1 MKKLNEMQIGKRLTT
16 AFRITTMITSI
27 AAIAAII
34 VLFLISNRYTYALRY
49 FGFPQGDIGR
59 AIILFTDSRSDLR
72 AIIGYDMQ
80 NEIDDLLSQY
90 NEDKEGFI
98 SSWEAVEDTLTTA
111 AAKSTYQSIND
122 KLPDYWSLNEEIIAL
137 GKNISDKSSR
147 DQAQSKAMNELAPA
161 YEELNNL
168 MYDILNTK
176 TNSGD
181 SLDTTLNIATYI
193 LIAVA
198 ILILIVSFII
208 STRLSRFI
216 ATGIAEPVTALEH
229 RLVALEQGDL
239 TTAFPEIASDDE
251 VSKMAKVAADMSN
264 SLKLI
269 IEDIDYCLA
278 QMANGNYT
286 VTSKYLDKYVGEYA
300 GIIAAFRQMNHQM
313 NDTLRQIND
322 ASNQVSAGS
331 NNLAQAAQSLAEG
344 ATDQSASVQELQA
357 TIANIAE
364 GVAKTSENT
373 IASYQQASKYADEA
387 DHSHS
392 EMESMMNAMHRI
404 NETSQN
410 IGNIISEIEDIASQ
424 TNLLSLNASIEAAR
438 AGEAGRGFAVVAD
451 QIRKLAEQSTQSA
464 VDTRQLIEGSLAE
477 VDAGNKA
484 AQRASKSIESIISG
498 IKSIAQSSQE
508 LSEISKEQSSSML
521 QVEKGIN
528 QISEV
533 VQSNSATAE
542 ETSATSQELSA
553 QATTLNDLI
562 SQFQLK
568 INI

>member
-27 AAIAAII
+27 AAIAAVI

-59 AIILFTDSRSDLR
+59 AMILFTDSRSDLR
-72 AIIGYDMQ
+72 AIIGYDTQ
-80 NEIDDLLSQY
+80 SEIDDLISQY
-90 NEDKEGFI
+90 DEDKEGFI
-98 SSWEAVEDTLTTA
+98 SSWEAVKDTLTTA

-122 KLPDYWSLNEEIIAL
+122 KLPDYWSLSEEIIAL
-137 GKNISDKSSR
+137 GKNSSDESSR
-147 DQAQSKAMNELAPA
+147 NQAQSKAMNELAPA
-161 YEELNNL
+161 YEELENL

-181 SLDTTLNIATYI
+181 SLDTNLNIATYI

-208 STRLSRFI
+208 STRLGRFI
-216 ATGIAEPVTALEH
+216 ATGIAQPVTALEH
-229 RLVALEQGDL
+229 RLVTLEQGDL

-251 VSKMAKVAADMSN
+251 VSRMAKVAANMSN

-278 QMANGNYT
+278 EMANGNYT
-286 VTSKYLDKYVGEYA
+286 VTSKYPDKYVGEYA

-373 IASYQQASKYADEA
+373 VASYQQASKYADEA

-404 NETSQN
+404 SEASQN

-464 VDTRQLIEGSLAE
+464 VDTRKLIEGSLAE

-498 IKSIAQSSQE
+498 IKSIAQSSQK

-521 QVEKGIN
+521 QVEQGIN

-553 QATTLNDLI
+553 QATTLNDLV

-568 INI
+568 

>member
-1 MKKLNEMQIGKRLTT
+1 
-16 AFRITTMITSI
+16 MI
-27 AAIAAII
+27 
-34 VLFLISNRYTYALRY
+34 Y
-49 FGFPQGDIGR
+49 
-59 AIILFTDSRSDLR
+59 FTDTRSDLR

-137 GKNISDKSSR
+137 GKNVSDQSSR
-147 DQAQSKAMNELAPA
+147 DQAQSKAMNEIAPA

-168 MYDILNTK
+168 MYDILNTM

-181 SLDTTLNIATYI
+181 SLDTNLNIATYI

-278 QMANGNYT
+278 EMANGNYT
-286 VTSKYLDKYVGEYA
+286 VTSKY
-300 GIIAAFRQMNHQM
+300 
-313 NDTLRQIND
+313 
-322 ASNQVSAGS
+322 
-331 NNLAQAAQSLAEG
+331 
-344 ATDQSASVQELQA
+344 
-357 TIANIAE
+357 
-364 GVAKTSENT
+364 
-373 IASYQQASKYADEA
+373 
-387 DHSHS
+387 
-392 EMESMMNAMHRI
+392 RI
-404 NETSQN
+404 NMLGNMQVLSQP
-410 IGNIISEIEDIASQ
+410 SD
-424 TNLLSLNASIEAAR
+424 R
-438 AGEAGRGFAVVAD
+438 
-451 QIRKLAEQSTQSA
+451 
-464 VDTRQLIEGSLAE
+464 
-477 VDAGNKA
+477 
-484 AQRASKSIESIISG
+484 
-498 IKSIAQSSQE
+498 
-508 LSEISKEQSSSML
+508 
-521 QVEKGIN
+521 
-528 QISEV
+528 
-533 VQSNSATAE
+533 
-542 ETSATSQELSA
+542 
-553 QATTLNDLI
+553 
-562 SQFQLK
+562 
-568 INI
+568 

>member
-34 VLFLISNRYTYALRY
+34 VLYVISNRYTYALRY

-59 AIILFTDSRSDLR
+59 SMIYFTDTRSDLR

-98 SSWEAVEDTLTTA
+98 SSWEAVEDTLTTP

-137 GKNISDKSSR
+137 GKNVSDQSSR
-147 DQAQSKAMNELAPA
+147 DQAQSKAMNEIAPA

-168 MYDILNTK
+168 MYDILNTM

-181 SLDTTLNIATYI
+181 SLDTNLNIATYI

-278 QMANGNYT
+278 EMANGNYT
-286 VTSKYLDKYVGEYA
+286 VTSKYPDKYVGEYA
-300 GIIAAFRQMNHQM
+300 GIIAALRQMSHQM

-364 GVAKTSENT
+364 GVAKTTENT
-373 IASYQQASKYADEA
+373 VASYQQASKYADEA
-387 DHSHS
+387 DHSRS
-392 EMESMMNAMHRI
+392 EMESMMDAMHRI
-404 NETSQN
+404 NEASQN
-410 IGNIISEIEDIASQ
+410 IGNIISDIEDIANQ

-438 AGEAGRGFAVVAD
+438 AGEAGKGFAVVAD

-484 AQRASKSIESIISG
+484 AQRAFKSIESIISG

-521 QVEKGIN
+521 QVEQGIN

-553 QATTLNDLI
+553 QATTLNDSI

-568 INI
+568 

>member
-34 VLFLISNRYTYALRY
+34 VLYVISNRYTYALRY

-59 AIILFTDSRSDLR
+59 SMIYFTDTRSDLR

-80 NEIDDLLSQY
+80 DKTDDLISQY
-90 NEDKEGFI
+90 NEDKENFI

-122 KLPDYWSLNEEIIAL
+122 KLPDYWSLNEKIIAL
-137 GKNISDKSSR
+137 GKNVSDTSSR
-147 DQAQSKAMNELAPA
+147 SQAQSKAMSQLAPA

-176 TNSGD
+176 TNSGN
-181 SLDTTLNIATYI
+181 SLDNNLNMATYI
-193 LIAVA
+193 VIAVA

-208 STRLSRFI
+208 STRFGRFI
-216 ATGIAEPVTALEH
+216 AKGIAEPVTALEN
-229 RLVALEQGDL
+229 RLGTLEQGDL

-251 VSKMAKVAADMSN
+251 VSKMAKVAANMSN

-269 IEDIDYCLA
+269 IEDIDYCLTE
-278 QMANGNYT
+278 MANGNYA
-286 VTSKYLDKYVGEYA
+286 VTSKYPDKYVGEYA
-300 GIIAAFRQMNHQM
+300 GIIAALRQMIHQM

-364 GVAKTSENT
+364 GVAKTTENT
-373 IASYQQASKYADEA
+373 VASYQQASKYADEA
-387 DHSHS
+387 DHSRS
-392 EMESMMNAMHRI
+392 EMESMMDAMHRI
-404 NETSQN
+404 NEASQN
-410 IGNIISEIEDIASQ
+410 IGNIISDIEDIASQ

-438 AGEAGRGFAVVAD
+438 AGEAGKGFAVVAD

-484 AQRASKSIESIISG
+484 AQRAFKSIESIISG

-521 QVEKGIN
+521 QVEQGIN

-553 QATTLNDLI
+553 QATTLNDSI

-568 INI
+568 

>member
-59 AIILFTDSRSDLR
+59 AMILFTDSRSDLR
-72 AIIGYDMQ
+72 AIIGYDTQ
-80 NEIDDLLSQY
+80 SEIDDLISQY
-90 NEDKEGFI
+90 DEDKEGFI

-137 GKNISDKSSR
+137 GKNLSDESSR
-147 DQAQSKAMNELAPA
+147 NQAQSKAMNELAPA
-161 YEELNNL
+161 YEELDNL
-168 MYDILNTK
+168 MYDILDTK

-181 SLDTTLNIATYI
+181 SLDTTLTIATYI

-208 STRLSRFI
+208 SARLGRFI
-216 ATGIAEPVTALEH
+216 ATGIAQPVTALEH
-229 RLVALEQGDL
+229 RLVTLEQGDL

-269 IEDIDYCLA
+269 IEDIDYCLTE
-278 QMANGNYT
+278 MANGNYA
-286 VTSKYLDKYVGEYA
+286 VTSKYPDKYVGEYVD
-300 GIIAAFRQMNHQM
+300 IIAAFRQMNHQM

-364 GVAKTSENT
+364 GVSKTSENAA
-373 IASYQQASKYADEA
+373 ASYQQASKYADEA
-387 DHSHS
+387 DLSRS

-404 NETSQN
+404 DEASQN

-484 AQRASKSIESIISG
+484 AQRASNSIESIISG

-508 LSEISKEQSSSML
+508 LSQISKEQSSSML
-521 QVEKGIN
+521 QVEQGIN

-553 QATTLNDLI
+553 QATTLNDLV

-568 INI
+568 

>member
-59 AIILFTDSRSDLR
+59 AMILFTDSRSDLR
-72 AIIGYDMQ
+72 AIIGYDTQ
-80 NEIDDLLSQY
+80 SEIDDLISQY

-181 SLDTTLNIATYI
+181 SLDTNLNIATYI
-193 LIAVA
+193 LIVVA

-208 STRLSRFI
+208 SARLGRFI

-278 QMANGNYT
+278 EMANGNYT
-286 VTSKYLDKYVGEYA
+286 VTSKYPDKYVGEYA
-300 GIIAAFRQMNHQM
+300 GIIAALRQMNHQM

-410 IGNIISEIEDIASQ
+410 IGNIISDIEDIASQ

>member
-72 AIIGYDMQ
+72 AIIGYDTQ
-80 NEIDDLLSQY
+80 SEIDDLISQY

-98 SSWEAVEDTLTTA
+98 SSWEAVENTLTTA

-122 KLPDYWSLNEEIIAL
+122 KLPDYWSLNEKIIAL
-137 GKNISDKSSR
+137 GKNVSDTSSR
-147 DQAQSKAMNELAPA
+147 NQAQSKAMSELAPA

-181 SLDTTLNIATYI
+181 SLDNTLNMATYI
-193 LIAVA
+193 IIAVA

-208 STRLSRFI
+208 STRFGRFI
-216 ATGIAEPVTALEH
+216 AKGIAEPVTALEH
-229 RLVALEQGDL
+229 RLGTLEQGDL

-251 VSKMAKVAADMSN
+251 VSRMAKVAANMSN

-269 IEDIDYCLA
+269 IEDIDYCLTE
-278 QMANGNYT
+278 MANGNYA
-286 VTSKYLDKYVGEYA
+286 VTSKYPDKYVGEYA
-300 GIIAAFRQMNHQM
+300 GIIAALRRMIHQM
-313 NDTLRQIND
+313 NDTLHQIND

-344 ATDQSASVQELQA
+344 ATDQSASIQELQA

-364 GVAKTSENT
+364 GVGKTSENT
-373 IASYQQASKYADEA
+373 VASYQQASKYADEA
-387 DHSHS
+387 DHSRS

-404 NETSQN
+404 NEASQN

-438 AGEAGRGFAVVAD
+438 AGEAGKGFAVVAD

-484 AQRASKSIESIISG
+484 AQRASESIESIISG

-508 LSEISKEQSSSML
+508 LSEISKEQSSSMQ
-521 QVEKGIN
+521 QVEQEIN

-542 ETSATSQELSA
+542 ETSATSEELSA

-568 INI
+568 

>member
-34 VLFLISNRYTYALRY
+34 VLYVISNRYTYALRY

-59 AIILFTDSRSDLR
+59 SMIYFTDTRSDTR

-137 GKNISDKSSR
+137 GKNVSDQSSR
-147 DQAQSKAMNELAPA
+147 DQAQSKAMNEIAPA

-168 MYDILNTK
+168 MYDILNTM

-181 SLDTTLNIATYI
+181 SLDTNLNIATYI

-278 QMANGNYT
+278 EMANGNYT
-286 VTSKYLDKYVGEYA
+286 VTSKYPDKYVGEYA
-300 GIIAAFRQMNHQM
+300 GIIAALRQMSHQM

-364 GVAKTSENT
+364 GVAKTTENT
-373 IASYQQASKYADEA
+373 VASYQQASKYADEA
-387 DHSHS
+387 DHSRS
-392 EMESMMNAMHRI
+392 EMESMMDAMHRI
-404 NETSQN
+404 NEASQN
-410 IGNIISEIEDIASQ
+410 IGNIISDIEDIASQ

-438 AGEAGRGFAVVAD
+438 AGEAGKGFAVVAD

-484 AQRASKSIESIISG
+484 AQRAFKSIESIISG

-521 QVEKGIN
+521 QVEQGIN

-553 QATTLNDLI
+553 QATTLNDSI

-568 INI
+568 

>member
-59 AIILFTDSRSDLR
+59 AMILFTDSRSDLR
-72 AIIGYDMQ
+72 AIIGYDTQ
-80 NEIDDLLSQY
+80 SEIDDLISQY
-90 NEDKEGFI
+90 DEDKEGFI

-122 KLPDYWSLNEEIIAL
+122 KLPDYWSLSEEIIAL
-137 GKNISDKSSR
+137 GKNLSDESSR
-147 DQAQSKAMNELAPA
+147 NQAQSKAMNELAPA
-161 YEELNNL
+161 YEELENL

-181 SLDTTLNIATYI
+181 SLDTNLNIATYI

-208 STRLSRFI
+208 STRLGKFI
-216 ATGIAEPVTALEH
+216 ATGIAQPVTALEH
-229 RLVALEQGDL
+229 RLVTLEQGDL

-269 IEDIDYCLA
+269 IEDIDYCMTE
-278 QMANGNYT
+278 MANGNYA
-286 VTSKYLDKYVGEYA
+286 VTSKYPDKYVGEYA

-373 IASYQQASKYADEA
+373 VASYQQASKYADEA

-404 NETSQN
+404 SEASQN

-464 VDTRQLIEGSLAE
+464 VDTRKLIEGSLAE

-498 IKSIAQSSQE
+498 IKSIAQSSQK

-521 QVEKGIN
+521 QVEQGIN

-553 QATTLNDLI
+553 QATTLNDLV

-568 INI
+568 

>member
-34 VLFLISNRYTYALRY
+34 VLYVISNRYTYALRY

-59 AIILFTDSRSDLR
+59 SMIYFTDTRSDLR

-122 KLPDYWSLNEEIIAL
+122 KLPDYWSLNEKIIAL
-137 GKNISDKSSR
+137 GKNVSDTSSR
-147 DQAQSKAMNELAPA
+147 SQAQSKAMNEIAPA

-168 MYDILNTK
+168 MYDILNTM

-181 SLDTTLNIATYI
+181 SLDTNLNIATYI

-278 QMANGNYT
+278 EMANGNYT
-286 VTSKYLDKYVGEYA
+286 VTSKYPDKYVGEYA
-300 GIIAAFRQMNHQM
+300 GIIAALRQMSHQM

-364 GVAKTSENT
+364 GVAKTTENT
-373 IASYQQASKYADEA
+373 VASYQQASKYADEA
-387 DHSHS
+387 DHSRS
-392 EMESMMNAMHRI
+392 EMESMMDAMHRI
-404 NETSQN
+404 NEASQN
-410 IGNIISEIEDIASQ
+410 IGNIISDIEDIASQ

-438 AGEAGRGFAVVAD
+438 AGEAGKGFAVVAD

-484 AQRASKSIESIISG
+484 AQRAFKSIESIISG

-521 QVEKGIN
+521 QVEQGIN

-553 QATTLNDLI
+553 QATTLNDSI

-568 INI
+568 

>member
-34 VLFLISNRYTYALRY
+34 VLYVISNRYTYALRY

-59 AIILFTDSRSDLR
+59 SMIYFTDTRSDLR

-80 NEIDDLLSQY
+80 DKTDDLISQY
-90 NEDKEGFI
+90 NEDKENFI

-122 KLPDYWSLNEEIIAL
+122 KLPDYWSLNEKIIAL
-137 GKNISDKSSR
+137 GKNVSDTSSR
-147 DQAQSKAMNELAPA
+147 SQAQSKAMSQLAPA

-176 TNSGD
+176 TNSGN
-181 SLDTTLNIATYI
+181 SLDNNLNMATYI

-198 ILILIVSFII
+198 IFILIASFII
-208 STRLSRFI
+208 STRFGRFI
-216 ATGIAEPVTALEH
+216 AKGIAEPVTALKN
-229 RLVALEQGDL
+229 RLGTLEQGDF

-251 VSKMAKVAADMSN
+251 VSKMVKVAADMSN

-269 IEDIDYCLA
+269 IEDIDYCLTE
-278 QMANGNYT
+278 MANGNYA
-286 VTSKYLDKYVGEYA
+286 VTSKYPDKYVGEYA
-300 GIIAAFRQMNHQM
+300 GIIAALRQMSHQM

-364 GVAKTSENT
+364 GVAKTTENT
-373 IASYQQASKYADEA
+373 VASYQQASKYADEA
-387 DHSHS
+387 DHSRS
-392 EMESMMNAMHRI
+392 EMESMMDAMHRI
-404 NETSQN
+404 NEASQN
-410 IGNIISEIEDIASQ
+410 IGNIISDIEDIASQ

-438 AGEAGRGFAVVAD
+438 AGEAGKGFAVVAD

-484 AQRASKSIESIISG
+484 AQRAFKSIESIISG

-521 QVEKGIN
+521 QVEQGIN

-553 QATTLNDLI
+553 QATTLNDSI

-568 INI
+568 

>member
-59 AIILFTDSRSDLR
+59 AMILFTDSRSDLR
-72 AIIGYDMQ
+72 AIIGYDTQ
-80 NEIDDLLSQY
+80 SEIDDLISQY
-90 NEDKEGFI
+90 DEDKEGFI

-137 GKNISDKSSR
+137 GKNVSDQSSR
-147 DQAQSKAMNELAPA
+147 DQAQSKAMNEIAPA

-168 MYDILNTK
+168 MYDILNTM

-181 SLDTTLNIATYI
+181 SLDTNLNIATYI

-208 STRLSRFI
+208 STRLGKFI
-216 ATGIAEPVTALEH
+216 ATGIAQPVTALEH
-229 RLVALEQGDL
+229 RLVTLEQGDL

-269 IEDIDYCLA
+269 IEDIDYCMTE
-278 QMANGNYT
+278 MANGNYA
-286 VTSKYLDKYVGEYA
+286 VTSKYPDKYVGEYA

-373 IASYQQASKYADEA
+373 VASYQQASKYADEA

-404 NETSQN
+404 SEASQN

-464 VDTRQLIEGSLAE
+464 VDTRKLIEGSLAE

-484 AQRASKSIESIISG
+484 AQRAFKSIESIISG

-521 QVEKGIN
+521 QVEQGIN

-553 QATTLNDLI
+553 QATTLNDSI

-568 INI
+568 

>member
-34 VLFLISNRYTYALRY
+34 VLYVISNRYTYALRY

-59 AIILFTDSRSDLR
+59 SMIYFTDTRSDLR

-137 GKNISDKSSR
+137 GKNVSDQSSR
-147 DQAQSKAMNELAPA
+147 DQAQSKAMNEIAPA

-168 MYDILNTK
+168 MYDILNTM

-181 SLDTTLNIATYI
+181 SLDTNLNIATYI

-278 QMANGNYT
+278 EMSNGNYT
-286 VTSKYLDKYVGEYA
+286 VTSKYPDKYVGEYA
-300 GIIAAFRQMNHQM
+300 GIIAALRQMSHQM

-364 GVAKTSENT
+364 GVAKTTENT
-373 IASYQQASKYADEA
+373 VASYQQASKYADEA
-387 DHSHS
+387 DHSRS
-392 EMESMMNAMHRI
+392 EMESMMDAMHRI
-404 NETSQN
+404 NEASQN
-410 IGNIISEIEDIASQ
+410 IGNIISDIEDIASQ

-438 AGEAGRGFAVVAD
+438 AGEAGKGFAVVAD

-484 AQRASKSIESIISG
+484 AQRAFKSIESIISG

-521 QVEKGIN
+521 QVEQGIN

-553 QATTLNDLI
+553 QATTLNDSI

-568 INI
+568 

>member
-1 MKKLNEMQIGKRLTT
+1 MKKLNEMQIGKRLST

-59 AIILFTDSRSDLR
+59 AMILFTDSRSDLR
-72 AIIGYDMQ
+72 AIIGYDTQ
-80 NEIDDLLSQY
+80 SEIDDLISQY
-90 NEDKEGFI
+90 DEDKEGFI

-122 KLPDYWSLNEEIIAL
+122 KLPDYWSLSEEIIAL
-137 GKNISDKSSR
+137 GKNLSDESSR
-147 DQAQSKAMNELAPA
+147 NQAQSKAMNELAPA
-161 YEELNNL
+161 YEELENL

-181 SLDTTLNIATYI
+181 SLDTNLNIATYI

-208 STRLSRFI
+208 STRLGRFI
-216 ATGIAEPVTALEH
+216 ATGIAQPVTALEH
-229 RLVALEQGDL
+229 RLVTLEQGDL

-269 IEDIDYCLA
+269 IEDIDYCMTE
-278 QMANGNYT
+278 MANGNYA
-286 VTSKYLDKYVGEYA
+286 VTSKYPDKYVGEYA

-373 IASYQQASKYADEA
+373 VASYQQASKYADEA

-404 NETSQN
+404 SEASQN

-464 VDTRQLIEGSLAE
+464 VDTRKLIEGSLAE

-484 AQRASKSIESIISG
+484 AQRASKSIESIITG
-498 IKSIAQSSQE
+498 IKSIAQSSQK

-521 QVEKGIN
+521 QVEQGIN

-553 QATTLNDLI
+553 QATTLNDLV

-568 INI
+568 

>member
-90 NEDKEGFI
+90 NEDTEGFI

-278 QMANGNYT
+278 EMANGNYT
-286 VTSKYLDKYVGEYA
+286 VTSKYPDKYVGEYA

-387 DHSHS
+387 DHSRS

-410 IGNIISEIEDIASQ
+410 IGNIISDIEDIASQ

>member
-59 AIILFTDSRSDLR
+59 SMIYFTDTRSDLR

-80 NEIDDLLSQY
+80 DKTDGLISQY
-90 NEDKEGFI
+90 NEDKEDFI

-122 KLPDYWSLNEEIIAL
+122 KLTDYWSLNEELIAL
-137 GKNISDKSSR
+137 GKNVSNTSSR
-147 DQAQSKAMNELAPA
+147 EQAQSKAMSELAPA

-176 TNSGD
+176 TNSGN
-181 SLDTTLNIATYI
+181 SLDNTLNIATYI

-208 STRLSRFI
+208 STRFGRFI
-216 ATGIAEPVTALEH
+216 AKGIAEPVTALER
-229 RLVALEQGDL
+229 RLVTLEQGDL

-251 VSKMAKVAADMSN
+251 VSKMAKVAAEMSDG
-264 SLKLI
+264 LKLI
-269 IEDIDYCLA
+269 IADINYCLTE
-278 QMANGNYT
+278 MANGNYA
-286 VTSKYLDKYVGEYA
+286 VKSKYPDKYVGEFA
-300 GIIAAFRQMNHQM
+300 GIIASLRQMIRQM

-322 ASNQVSAGS
+322 ASSQVTAGS

-357 TIANIAE
+357 TIANISE

-373 IASYQQASKYADEA
+373 VASYQQASKYADEA
-387 DHSHS
+387 DQSRS

-404 NETSQN
+404 NEASQN

-438 AGEAGRGFAVVAD
+438 AGEAGKGFAVVAD

-484 AQRASKSIESIISG
+484 AQRASESIESIISG

-508 LSEISKEQSSSML
+508 LSEISKEQSSSMQ
-521 QVEKGIN
+521 QVEQGIN

-553 QATTLNDLI
+553 QAATLNDLI
-562 SQFQLK
+562 SHFQL
-568 INI
+568 

>member
-59 AIILFTDSRSDLR
+59 AMILFTDSRSDLR
-72 AIIGYDMQ
+72 AIIGYDTQ
-80 NEIDDLLSQY
+80 SEIDDLISQY
-90 NEDKEGFI
+90 DEDKEGFI

-122 KLPDYWSLNEEIIAL
+122 KLPDYWSLSEEIIAL
-137 GKNISDKSSR
+137 GKNLSDESSR
-147 DQAQSKAMNELAPA
+147 NQAQSKAMNELAPT
-161 YEELNNL
+161 YEELENL

-181 SLDTTLNIATYI
+181 SLDTNLNIATYI

-208 STRLSRFI
+208 STRLGRFI
-216 ATGIAEPVTALEH
+216 ATGIAQPVTALEH
-229 RLVALEQGDL
+229 RLVTLEQGDL

-269 IEDIDYCLA
+269 IEDIDYCLTE
-278 QMANGNYT
+278 MANGNYA
-286 VTSKYLDKYVGEYA
+286 VTSKYPDKYVGEYA

-373 IASYQQASKYADEA
+373 VASYQQASKYADEA

-404 NETSQN
+404 SEASQN

-464 VDTRQLIEGSLAE
+464 VDTRKLIEGSLAE

-498 IKSIAQSSQE
+498 IKSIAQSSQK

-521 QVEKGIN
+521 QVEQGIN

-553 QATTLNDLI
+553 QATTLNDLV

-568 INI
+568 

>member
-90 NEDKEGFI
+90 NEDTEGFI

-278 QMANGNYT
+278 EMANGNYT
-286 VTSKYLDKYVGEYA
+286 VTSKYPDKYVGEYA

>member
-34 VLFLISNRYTYALRY
+34 VLYVISNRYTYALRY

-59 AIILFTDSRSDLR
+59 SMIYFTDTRSDLR

-137 GKNISDKSSR
+137 GKNVSDQSSR
-147 DQAQSKAMNELAPA
+147 DQAQSKAMNEIAPA

-168 MYDILNTK
+168 MYDILNTM

-181 SLDTTLNIATYI
+181 SLDTNLNIATYI

-278 QMANGNYT
+278 EMAN
-286 VTSKYLDKYVGEYA
+286 
-300 GIIAAFRQMNHQM
+300 R
-313 NDTLRQIND
+313 
-322 ASNQVSAGS
+322 
-331 NNLAQAAQSLAEG
+331 
-344 ATDQSASVQELQA
+344 
-357 TIANIAE
+357 
-364 GVAKTSENT
+364 
-373 IASYQQASKYADEA
+373 
-387 DHSHS
+387 
-392 EMESMMNAMHRI
+392 
-404 NETSQN
+404 
-410 IGNIISEIEDIASQ
+410 
-424 TNLLSLNASIEAAR
+424 
-438 AGEAGRGFAVVAD
+438 
-451 QIRKLAEQSTQSA
+451 
-464 VDTRQLIEGSLAE
+464 
-477 VDAGNKA
+477 
-484 AQRASKSIESIISG
+484 
-498 IKSIAQSSQE
+498 
-508 LSEISKEQSSSML
+508 
-521 QVEKGIN
+521 
-528 QISEV
+528 
-533 VQSNSATAE
+533 
-542 ETSATSQELSA
+542 
-553 QATTLNDLI
+553 
-562 SQFQLK
+562 
-568 INI
+568 

>member
-34 VLFLISNRYTYALRY
+34 VLYVISNRYTYALRY

-59 AIILFTDSRSDLR
+59 SMIYFTDTRSDLR

-80 NEIDDLLSQY
+80 DKTDDLISQY
-90 NEDKEGFI
+90 NEDKENFI

-122 KLPDYWSLNEEIIAL
+122 KLPDYWSLNEKIIAL
-137 GKNISDKSSR
+137 GKNVSDTSSR
-147 DQAQSKAMNELAPA
+147 SQAQSKAMSQLAPA

-176 TNSGD
+176 TNSGN
-181 SLDTTLNIATYI
+181 SLDNNLNMATYI

-198 ILILIVSFII
+198 IFILIASFII
-208 STRLSRFI
+208 STRFGRFI
-216 ATGIAEPVTALEH
+216 AKGIAEPVTALKN
-229 RLVALEQGDL
+229 RLGTLEQGDL

-251 VSKMAKVAADMSN
+251 VSKMVKVAADMSN

-269 IEDIDYCLA
+269 IEDIDYCLTE
-278 QMANGNYT
+278 MANGNYA
-286 VTSKYLDKYVGEYA
+286 VTSKYPDKYVGEYA
-300 GIIAAFRQMNHQM
+300 GIIAALRQMSHQM

-364 GVAKTSENT
+364 GVAKTTENT
-373 IASYQQASKYADEA
+373 VASYQQASKYADEA
-387 DHSHS
+387 DHSRS
-392 EMESMMNAMHRI
+392 EMESMMDAMHRI
-404 NETSQN
+404 NEASQN
-410 IGNIISEIEDIASQ
+410 IGNIISDIEDIASQ

-438 AGEAGRGFAVVAD
+438 AGEAGKGFAVVAD

-484 AQRASKSIESIISG
+484 AQRAFKSIESIISG

-521 QVEKGIN
+521 QVEQGIN

-553 QATTLNDLI
+553 QATTLNDSI

-568 INI
+568 

>member
-286 VTSKYLDKYVGEYA
+286 VTSKYPDKYVGEYA

>member
-16 AFRITTMITSI
+16 AFRITTMVTSI

-59 AIILFTDSRSDLR
+59 AMILFTDSRSDLR
-72 AIIGYDMQ
+72 AIIGYDTQ
-80 NEIDDLLSQY
+80 SEIDDLISQY
-90 NEDKEGFI
+90 DEDKEGFI

-137 GKNISDKSSR
+137 GKNLSDESSR
-147 DQAQSKAMNELAPA
+147 NQAQSKAMNELAPA
-161 YEELNNL
+161 YEELDNL
-168 MYDILNTK
+168 MYDILDTK

-181 SLDTTLNIATYI
+181 SLDTNLNIATYI

-208 STRLSRFI
+208 STRLGRFI
-216 ATGIAEPVTALEH
+216 ATGIAQPVTALEH
-229 RLVALEQGDL
+229 RLVTLEQGDL

-269 IEDIDYCLA
+269 IEDIDYCLTE
-278 QMANGNYT
+278 MANGNYA
-286 VTSKYLDKYVGEYA
+286 VTSKYPDKYVGEYA

-364 GVAKTSENT
+364 GVSKTSENAA
-373 IASYQQASKYADEA
+373 ASYQQASKYADEA
-387 DHSHS
+387 DLSRS

-404 NETSQN
+404 DEASQN

-484 AQRASKSIESIISG
+484 AQRASNSIESIISG

-508 LSEISKEQSSSML
+508 LSQISKEQSSSML
-521 QVEKGIN
+521 QVEQGIN

-553 QATTLNDLI
+553 QATTLNDLV

-568 INI
+568 

>member
-59 AIILFTDSRSDLR
+59 AMILFTDSRSDLR
-72 AIIGYDMQ
+72 AIIGYDTQ
-80 NEIDDLLSQY
+80 SEIDDLISQY
-90 NEDKEGFI
+90 DEDKEGFI

-137 GKNISDKSSR
+137 GKNLSDESSR
-147 DQAQSKAMNELAPA
+147 NQAQSKAMNELAPA
-161 YEELNNL
+161 YEELDNL
-168 MYDILNTK
+168 MYDILDTK

-181 SLDTTLNIATYI
+181 SLDTTLTIATYI

-208 STRLSRFI
+208 SARFGKFI

-229 RLVALEQGDL
+229 RLVTLEQGDL

-251 VSKMAKVAADMSN
+251 VSRMAKVAADMSN

-269 IEDIDYCLA
+269 IEDIDYCLTE
-278 QMANGNYT
+278 MANGNYA
-286 VTSKYLDKYVGEYA
+286 VTSKYPDKYVGEYA

-331 NNLAQAAQSLAEG
+331 GNLAEAAQSLAEG

-364 GVAKTSENT
+364 GVSKTSENAA
-373 IASYQQASKYADEA
+373 ASYQQASKYADEA
-387 DHSHS
+387 DLSRS

-404 NETSQN
+404 DEASQN

-484 AQRASKSIESIISG
+484 AQRASNSIESIISG

-508 LSEISKEQSSSML
+508 LSQISKEQSSSML
-521 QVEKGIN
+521 QVEQGIN

-553 QATTLNDLI
+553 QATTLNDLV

-568 INI
+568 

>member
-59 AIILFTDSRSDLR
+59 AMILFTDSRSDLR
-72 AIIGYDMQ
+72 AIIGYDTQ
-80 NEIDDLLSQY
+80 SEIDDLISQY
-90 NEDKEGFI
+90 DEDKEGFI

-122 KLPDYWSLNEEIIAL
+122 KLPDYWSLSEEIIAL
-137 GKNISDKSSR
+137 GKNVSDQSSR

-161 YEELNNL
+161 YEELENL

-181 SLDTTLNIATYI
+181 SLDTNLNIATYI

-208 STRLSRFI
+208 STRLGKFI
-216 ATGIAEPVTALEH
+216 ATGIAQPVTALEH

-269 IEDIDYCLA
+269 IEDIDYCMTE
-278 QMANGNYT
+278 MANGNYA
-286 VTSKYLDKYVGEYA
+286 VTSKYPDKYVGEYA

-373 IASYQQASKYADEA
+373 VASYQQASKYADEA

-404 NETSQN
+404 SEASQN

-438 AGEAGRGFAVVAD
+438 AGEAGKGFAVVAD

-464 VDTRQLIEGSLAE
+464 VDTRKLIEGSLAE

-484 AQRASKSIESIISG
+484 AQRAFKSIESIISG
-498 IKSIAQSSQE
+498 IKSIAQSSQK

-521 QVEKGIN
+521 QVEQGIN

-553 QATTLNDLI
+553 QATTLNDLV

-568 INI
+568 

>member
-90 NEDKEGFI
+90 NEDTEGFI

-278 QMANGNYT
+278 EMANGNYT
-286 VTSKYLDKYVGEYA
+286 VTSKYPDKYVGEYA

-464 VDTRQLIEGSLAE
+464 VDTRQLIESSLAE
-477 VDAGNKA
+477 VEAGNKA

>member
-1 MKKLNEMQIGKRLTT
+1 
-16 AFRITTMITSI
+16 
-27 AAIAAII
+27 
-34 VLFLISNRYTYALRY
+34 
-49 FGFPQGDIGR
+49 
-59 AIILFTDSRSDLR
+59 
-72 AIIGYDMQ
+72 
-80 NEIDDLLSQY
+80 
-90 NEDKEGFI
+90 
-98 SSWEAVEDTLTTA
+98 
-111 AAKSTYQSIND
+111 
-122 KLPDYWSLNEEIIAL
+122 
-137 GKNISDKSSR
+137 
-147 DQAQSKAMNELAPA
+147 
-161 YEELNNL
+161 
-168 MYDILNTK
+168 
-176 TNSGD
+176 
-181 SLDTTLNIATYI
+181 
-193 LIAVA
+193 
-198 ILILIVSFII
+198 
-208 STRLSRFI
+208 
-216 ATGIAEPVTALEH
+216 
-229 RLVALEQGDL
+229 
-239 TTAFPEIASDDE
+239 
-251 VSKMAKVAADMSN
+251 
-264 SLKLI
+264 
-269 IEDIDYCLA
+269 
-278 QMANGNYT
+278 
-286 VTSKYLDKYVGEYA
+286 
-300 GIIAAFRQMNHQM
+300 
-313 NDTLRQIND
+313 
-322 ASNQVSAGS
+322 
-331 NNLAQAAQSLAEG
+331 
-344 ATDQSASVQELQA
+344 
-357 TIANIAE
+357 
-364 GVAKTSENT
+364 
-373 IASYQQASKYADEA
+373 
-387 DHSHS
+387 
-392 EMESMMNAMHRI
+392 MNAMHRI

>member
-72 AIIGYDMQ
+72 AIIGYDTQ
-80 NEIDDLLSQY
+80 SEIDDLISQY

-98 SSWEAVEDTLTTA
+98 SSWEAVENTLTTA

-122 KLPDYWSLNEEIIAL
+122 KLPDYWSLNEKIIAL
-137 GKNISDKSSR
+137 GKNVSDTSSR
-147 DQAQSKAMNELAPA
+147 NQAQSKAMSELAPA

-181 SLDTTLNIATYI
+181 SLDNTLNMATYI
-193 LIAVA
+193 IIAVA

-208 STRLSRFI
+208 STRFGRFI
-216 ATGIAEPVTALEH
+216 AKGIAEPVTALEH
-229 RLVALEQGDL
+229 RLGTLKQGDL

-251 VSKMAKVAADMSN
+251 VSRMAKVAANMSN

-269 IEDIDYCLA
+269 IEDIDYCLTE
-278 QMANGNYT
+278 MANGNYA
-286 VTSKYLDKYVGEYA
+286 VTSKYPDKYVGEYA
-300 GIIAAFRQMNHQM
+300 GIIAALRRMIHQM
-313 NDTLRQIND
+313 NDTLHQIND

-344 ATDQSASVQELQA
+344 ATDQSASIQELQA

-364 GVAKTSENT
+364 GVGKTSENT
-373 IASYQQASKYADEA
+373 VASYQQASKYADEA
-387 DHSHS
+387 DHSRS

-404 NETSQN
+404 NEASQN

-438 AGEAGRGFAVVAD
+438 AGEAGKGFAVVAD

-484 AQRASKSIESIISG
+484 AQRASESIESIISG
-498 IKSIAQSSQE
+498 IKSIAQSSHE
-508 LSEISKEQSSSML
+508 LSEISKEQSSSMQ
-521 QVEKGIN
+521 QVEQGIN

-542 ETSATSQELSA
+542 ETSATSEELSA

-568 INI
+568 

>member
-34 VLFLISNRYTYALRY
+34 VLYVISNRYTYALRY

-59 AIILFTDSRSDLR
+59 SMIYFTDTRSDLR

-122 KLPDYWSLNEEIIAL
+122 KLPDYWSLNEKIIAL
-137 GKNISDKSSR
+137 GKNVSDTSSR
-147 DQAQSKAMNELAPA
+147 SQAQSKAMNEIAPA

-168 MYDILNTK
+168 MYDILNTM

-181 SLDTTLNIATYI
+181 SLDNNLNMATYI

-278 QMANGNYT
+278 EMANGNYT
-286 VTSKYLDKYVGEYA
+286 VTSKYPDKYVGEYA
-300 GIIAAFRQMNHQM
+300 GIIAALRQMSHQM

-364 GVAKTSENT
+364 GVAKTTENT
-373 IASYQQASKYADEA
+373 VASYQQASKYADEA
-387 DHSHS
+387 DHSRS
-392 EMESMMNAMHRI
+392 EMESMMDAMHRI
-404 NETSQN
+404 NEASQN
-410 IGNIISEIEDIASQ
+410 IGNIISDIEDIASQ

-438 AGEAGRGFAVVAD
+438 AGEAGKGFAVVAD

-484 AQRASKSIESIISG
+484 AQRAFKSIESIISG

-521 QVEKGIN
+521 QVEQGIN

-553 QATTLNDLI
+553 QATTLNDSI

-568 INI
+568 